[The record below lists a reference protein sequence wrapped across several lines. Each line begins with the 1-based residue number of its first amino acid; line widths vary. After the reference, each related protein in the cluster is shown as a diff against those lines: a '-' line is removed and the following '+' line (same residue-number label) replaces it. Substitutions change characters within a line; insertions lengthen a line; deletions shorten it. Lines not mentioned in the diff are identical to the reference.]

1 MNRFFGQTEL
11 YSQVL
16 HFPTLVL
23 EVGSLPPEPASSLL
37 YQTTRES
44 PGFQSGDESHW
55 GLNGMA
61 VQYSI
66 IF

>member
-37 YQTTRES
+37 YHVA
-44 PGFQSGDESHW
+44 SGRRNATLGPFVLTHALSHI
-55 GLNGMA
+55 A
-61 VQYSI
+61 KR
-66 IF
+66 